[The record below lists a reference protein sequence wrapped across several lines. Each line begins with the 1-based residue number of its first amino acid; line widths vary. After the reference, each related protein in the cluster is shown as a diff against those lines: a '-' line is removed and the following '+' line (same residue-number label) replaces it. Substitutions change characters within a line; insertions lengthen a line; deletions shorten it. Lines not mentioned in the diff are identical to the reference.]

1 MFLLYADESGTP
13 GGADQEHFI
22 LAGVTVFERK
32 HTGFLH
38 WIKLQLNSIHKIL
51 TLLNCMELQCLQE
64 ESHGEKCLKKTD

>member
-32 HTGFLH
+32 AHSLS
-38 WIKLQLNSIHKIL
+38 LAPDKIAA
-51 TLLNCMELQCLQE
+51 QF
-64 ESHGEKCLKKTD
+64 KR